1 MNSQFANLSQIAFW
15 ITAGLIKISITLFNS
30 RLTSLTNSQWTEAHN
45 AFLVLIIGFIVASLL
60 ASLFQCTPIAV
71 QYSLVDLG
79 SLSKAPQCIDS
90 NLLRSTLDIL
100 HSIFSFA
107 LLYLST
113 IFLNQMKMST
123 STKLRLGFLFS
134 IGLVSC
140 IGSIVRQ
147 IFAHQKNVDI
157 TRFYTHQMAW
167 STVDIFFAITAASL
181 PILNALL
188 PSSWRG
194 WLQSTPGPAG
204 LSIFNVH
211 EGIDSTAFTN
221 EKLFQGPQNTA
232 NTIMLVAELDKD
244 SFTRRTERMWD
255 EAFEKLSHS
264 LDTGVL

>member
-1 MNSQFANLSQIAFW
+1 VFW
-15 ITAGLIKISITLFNS
+15 ITAGLIKISITLLNS
-30 RLTSLTNSQWTEAHN
+30 RLTSLTSSQWTDAHN

-79 SLSKAPQCIDS
+79 SLSKAPQCINS
-90 NLLRSTLDIL
+90 NLLSSTLDIL

-113 IFLNQMKMST
+113 ISLNQMKMST

-147 IFAHQKNVDI
+147 IFIHQEHVDI

-181 PILNALL
+181 PILNTLL
-188 PSSWRG
+188 PTSWRG

-204 LSIFNVH
+204 LSIFDFH

-221 EKLFQGPQNTA
+221 EKPFQGPQNTA
-232 NTIMLVAELDKD
+232 NAIKLVAELAKD
-244 SFTRRTERMWD
+244 SFTRRTEKMWD
-255 EAFEKLSHS
+255 EAFEKSPYA
-264 LDTGVL
+264 LDTGVLRTEHV